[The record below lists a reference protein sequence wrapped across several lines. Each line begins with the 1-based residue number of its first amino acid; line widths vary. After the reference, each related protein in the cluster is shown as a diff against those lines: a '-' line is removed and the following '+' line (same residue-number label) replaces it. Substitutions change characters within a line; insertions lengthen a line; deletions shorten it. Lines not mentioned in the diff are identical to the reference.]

1 MLKCKDINVNF
12 LLKYKEI
19 IADFL
24 LKYKDFSILV
34 VAAPQSDFCMRQIDY
49 SNSGLCSKVCFVS
62 YFFFTVVLM
71 IIFFGMFHIGNET
84 AFRR

>member
-34 VAAPQSDFCMRQIDY
+34 VAAPQSDLDAPDR
-49 SNSGLCSKVCFVS
+49 L
-62 YFFFTVVLM
+62 
-71 IIFFGMFHIGNET
+71 
-84 AFRR
+84 

>member
-34 VAAPQSDFCMRQIDY
+34 VAALKVTCMRQIDY

-71 IIFFGMFHIGNET
+71 IIFFGMFHMGNET

>member
-34 VAAPQSDFCMRQIDY
+34 VAA
-49 SNSGLCSKVCFVS
+49 LS
-62 YFFFTVVLM
+62 YT
-71 IIFFGMFHIGNET
+71 
-84 AFRR
+84 

>member
-34 VAAPQSDFCMRQIDY
+34 AAPQSDLYAPDR
-49 SNSGLCSKVCFVS
+49 L
-62 YFFFTVVLM
+62 
-71 IIFFGMFHIGNET
+71 
-84 AFRR
+84 

>member
-1 MLKCKDINVNF
+1 MLKYKDININF

-19 IADFL
+19 NAGFL
-24 LKYKDFSILV
+24 LKYKDFNILV
-34 VAAPQSDFCMRQIDY
+34 VAGPHS
-49 SNSGLCSKVCFVS
+49 SKVCFVS

>member
-34 VAAPQSDFCMRQIDY
+34 VAAPQSDLYAPDR
-49 SNSGLCSKVCFVS
+49 L
-62 YFFFTVVLM
+62 
-71 IIFFGMFHIGNET
+71 
-84 AFRR
+84 

>member
-19 IADFL
+19 ISDFL

-34 VAAPQSDFCMRQIDY
+34 VAAPQSDFLYAPDRFIVIPAY
-49 SNSGLCSKVCFVS
+49 VAKS
-62 YFFFTVVLM
+62 VL
-71 IIFFGMFHIGNET
+71 FHIS
-84 AFRR
+84 FLQLF

>member
-34 VAAPQSDFCMRQIDY
+34 VAAQSDFLYAPDR
-49 SNSGLCSKVCFVS
+49 L
-62 YFFFTVVLM
+62 
-71 IIFFGMFHIGNET
+71 
-84 AFRR
+84 

>member
-1 MLKCKDINVNF
+1 MLKYKDINTNF

-19 IADFL
+19 NAGFFAKIQRFT
-24 LKYKDFSILV
+24 YSF
-34 VAAPQSDFCMRQIDY
+34 VAGPHS
-49 SNSGLCSKVCFVS
+49 SKVCFVS

>member
-34 VAAPQSDFCMRQIDY
+34 VAAPQSD
-49 SNSGLCSKVCFVS
+49 
-62 YFFFTVVLM
+62 VLYVKKLSPL
-71 IIFFGMFHIGNET
+71 GWLN
-84 AFRR
+84 